1 MAESVKPMFEGIMQY
16 CVRCCMPE
24 TDEGTDFDE
33 MGVCQAC
40 RSSEQK
46 MHINW
51 VERER
56 ELRRILEDAKSK
68 AGNNYDCIIPISGGK
83 DSTFQL
89 HILCKVYNM
98 KPLAVTFNHNW
109 YSETG
114 WYNLVNGLETFNVDH
129 IMFTPNRD
137 LVNRLSKKSLHE
149 IGDTCWHCHSGCGS
163 FPLHIATKFNIP
175 LLVYGEPP
183 NEGYGLGS
191 YLETVKYNR
200 HFFTEVSAKKTPDQM
215 VCNYISEK
223 DIYPFLLPSAE
234 KCEKVGVQGIH
245 LGNYIFWDD
254 ERQTE
259 FVRDTYGWRETEIEQ
274 TYKRY
279 KSAECIMPGMHD
291 FTCYLKRGFG
301 RASYHATIDV
311 RNGLLTREE
320 GLDLARR
327 IDPVRPG
334 ALDYFLEIAGMSED
348 EFYEVMKK
356 KRMDPLKNADIPIH
370 VKKSKN
376 FETILPYGQQIIE
389 RLRDRSGHPFCISD
403 EACYSVKERETAL
416 PDSFLSLSLG
426 QILKGYEKGEIS
438 PVDVAKICIE
448 HTERMDPKLKAWEVF
463 DADRLFEQA
472 KASEERLQKGKP
484 CRLLEGIPIGVKD
497 IFNTKDFP
505 TQMGSPLWKDFTPGN
520 DARVVFNMRE
530 AGACVAGKTVTA
542 EFAVHALGKTLN
554 PHEASRN
561 PGTSSSGSAVAV
573 GSGMVPVSLGTQ
585 TGASIV
591 RPASF
596 CGVYGCKPSFGLIP
610 RTGILKTTDSLD
622 TVGFFTIW
630 FEDLS
635 RVFDIITVKGENYPK
650 SHAVLKDEKRQS
662 KPPERPW
669 NVALVRTHT
678 WEFVESYA
686 RESLFDWARKLEGTG
701 NILVED
707 VPLPSSISRAHDIHR
722 TIYDKTLSYYFKE
735 EYERSELVSD
745 IMNEIVDRGL
755 RITPDEYRKALVDQ
769 EVLAHEMD
777 EFLKSYDVMISLST
791 AGDAPRREVAEK
803 PDPGLIWTMTHLPV
817 IHAPVFISPDGLPFG
832 AQVASRRY
840 NDILLFRFA
849 NSLRESELIPASVN
863 PAIKGIPL
871 S

>member
-1 MAESVKPMFEGIMQY
+1 MAESVEPMFEGIMQY

-56 ELRRILEDAKSK
+56 ELRRILEDAKAK

-89 HILCKVYNM
+89 HVLCKVYNM

-114 WYNLVNGLETFNVDH
+114 WYNLVNGLETFNIDH

-149 IGDTCWHCHSGCGS
+149 IGDTCWHCHSGCGA

-234 KCEKVGVQGIH
+234 ECEKVGVQGIH
-245 LGNYIFWDD
+245 LGNYVFWDD

-327 IDPVRPG
+327 IDPVRPE
-334 ALDYFLEIAGMSED
+334 ALDYFLEITGMSEE
-348 EFYEVMKK
+348 EFYRVMKK

-376 FETILPYGQQIIE
+376 SEKILPFSQQIVE
-389 RLRDRSGHPFCISD
+389 RLRNRSAHPSCIGDNALS
-403 EACYSVKERETAL
+403 SVRERETAL
-416 PDSFLSLSLG
+416 PDSFLSMSLG
-426 QILKGYEKGEIS
+426 QIFKGYENGEIS
-438 PVDVAKICIE
+438 PVDLAKICIE
-448 HTERMDPKLKAWEVF
+448 HTERMEPKLKAWEIF
-463 DADRLFEQA
+463 DADKLLEQA

-497 IFNTKDFP
+497 IFNTKEFP

-554 PHEASRN
+554 PHDASRN
-561 PGTSSSGSAVAV
+561 PGTSSSGSAAVVAT
-573 GSGMVPVSLGTQ
+573 GMVPVSLGTQ
-585 TGASIV
+585 TGASII

-596 CGVYGCKPSFGLIP
+596 CGIYGCKPSFGLIP

-622 TVGFFTIW
+622 TVGFFTVW
-630 FEDLS
+630 FEDLLK
-635 RVFDIITVKGENYPK
+635 VFDMITVKGENYPI
-650 SHAVLKDEKRQS
+650 SHAALKDEKRQS
-662 KPPERPW
+662 KPHERPW
-669 NVALVRTHT
+669 KVALVHTHT
-678 WEFVESYA
+678 WEFAESYA
-686 RESLFDWARKLEGTG
+686 RESLLDWARKLERSG
-701 NILVED
+701 NILVEEA
-707 VPLPSSISRAHDIHR
+707 PLPSSISRAHDIHR
-722 TIYDKTLSYYFKE
+722 TIYDKTLAYYFKE

-745 IMNEIVDRGL
+745 IMNEIVDSGL
-755 RITPDEYRKALVDQ
+755 RISPDEYRKALIDQ

-777 EFLKSYDVMISLST
+777 EFLKPYDVMISLST
-791 AGDAPRREVAEK
+791 AGDAPLREVVEK
-803 PDPGLIWTMTHLPV
+803 TDPGLIWTMTHLPV
-817 IHAPVFISPDGLPFG
+817 INAPVFISPDGLPFG

-849 NSLRESELIPASVN
+849 NFLRESELIPASVN
-863 PAIKGIPL
+863 PAIKRIPL